1 MRDRGMKWSRRKRR
15 RRRKQ
20 GRRRR
25 RRRRRRQRRRRKLR
39 VMTFPPLLLV
49 DTESFPHALTS
60 KRSRKVQCYFC
71 GVLNSHGVR
80 FR

>member
-15 RRRKQ
+15 RKRKQ
-20 GRRRR
+20 GRR

-60 KRSRKVQCYFC
+60 KRSRKVQCYLC
-71 GVLNSHGVR
+71 GVLNSHGIR